1 MYVDVNAVADHFS
14 VTPQTVNNWR
24 KKDPDNFPYL
34 PIGEDGYRY
43 SIEDIENY
51 WKERRKKWN

>member
-1 MYVDVNAVADHFS
+1 MYVDVNKVAEHFS

-34 PIGEDGYRY
+34 PIGKDGYRY
-43 SIEDIENY
+43 SIEDIEEY
-51 WKERRKKWN
+51 WKGRRS